1 VLDGDPVHP
10 SPKRG
15 RSPPIFGL
23 CLLWPNGWMDQD
35 GTWRG
40 VGPQSRPHCARGG
53 PSSPPQKGA
62 EPPAQFSANFCCD
75 QMAGW
80 IKMPLNTEVHLG
92 PGNVVFDGV
101 AAPPPK
107 RGTAPQFS
115 VHVYC
120 GQTAGWMKTPHGT
133 DVELGA
139 GHVVLEA
146 DSAPPGEKGTAA
158 FSAYVCWGYGCPSQ
172 LLLSSC

>member
-1 VLDGDPVHP
+1 MPVGTEVNVGIGDVVLDRVAAL
-10 SPKRG
+10 PKRG
-15 RSPPIFGL
+15 
-23 CLLWPNGWMDQD
+23 M
-35 GTWRG
+35 
-40 VGPQSRPHCARGG
+40 V
-53 PSSPPQKGA
+53 
-62 EPPAQFSANFCCD
+62 
-75 QMAGW
+75 
-80 IKMPLNTEVHLG
+80 
-92 PGNVVFDGV
+92 
-101 AAPPPK
+101 
-107 RGTAPQFS
+107 PQFS